1 MQIWE
6 EKGKSKQ
13 TQTNARLLH
22 QLSALPMWANNIV
35 FIFMEQE
42 VGSGR
47 MLSLGYPLW
56 LIAFLATN
64 ISLVYYSF
72 REQAL
77 WNM

>member
-1 MQIWE
+1 
-6 EKGKSKQ
+6 
-13 TQTNARLLH
+13 
-22 QLSALPMWANNIV
+22 
-35 FIFMEQE
+35 MEQE